1 MDSTIQSKQYKQILD
16 SLSEG
21 VCTISH
27 EWRVTTF
34 NLQAQKLFGVSEEHA
49 VGKLFGDLFFCEICE
64 CRNILS
70 GVMTQGKA
78 VRDVATRIIT
88 PEGQQIPV
96 LLNAAPFLN
105 GNHNI
110 EGMVVSFRDIRPL
123 ETLRRE
129 LRHSYNFQDMISRNS
144 RMQRIFN
151 ILPTVAQSDSSVVIL
166 GESGTG
172 KELLAR
178 AIHQASRRSQK
189 PFIALNCGALPDNL
203 LESELF
209 GYKKGAFTD
218 ARSDKAGR
226 FELAE
231 GGTIFLDEI
240 GDTTPAMQIKLL
252 RVLQEREF
260 EPLGATHSI
269 KTNIRLIT
277 ATNRDLRACVENG
290 TFRADLFYR
299 INVINFEL
307 PSLAERAE
315 DIPLLVEHFIEVL
328 NAETGRD
335 IQGVEHNAIEHLIR
349 YNFPGNI
356 RELRN
361 IIERAYVLCNGREIR
376 EQCLPPHVL
385 NVEPHKEP
393 AAAETPTGQFI
404 NLRRLD
410 PQSERQL
417 ILETLQKCAGNRK
430 NTASQLGVNP
440 ATLWR
445 KMKKHNML

>member
-88 PEGQQIPV
+88 PEGKQIPV

-105 GNHNI
+105 GSHNI

-129 LRHSYNFQDMISRNS
+129 LRHSYSFQDMISRNS

-189 PFIALNCGALPDNL
+189 PFVAINCGALPDNL

-260 EPLGATHSI
+260 EPLGATRSI
-269 KTNIRLIT
+269 KTDIRLIT
-277 ATNRDLRACVENG
+277 ATNRDLTACVEDG

-335 IQGVEHNAIEHLIR
+335 IQGVADNAMEHLIR

-393 AAAETPTGQFI
+393 AAAETPTERFI

-430 NTASQLGVNP
+430 NTASQLGINP

-445 KMKKHNML
+445 KMKKHNIL